1 MCTGYSVERWIW
13 MQDTIEHR
21 DIDDKKPVKYRLAWF
36 IGLYCAGILVTG
48 IVVYLLRFLLGMN

>member
-1 MCTGYSVERWIW
+1 